1 MPDQQPAPVLDF
13 NRGVI
18 DEFRANGGAVGG
30 MFQGAPMI
38 LITTEGRRSG
48 RSRTN
53 PVIYLK
59 DGSRYLIFGS
69 NLGRAEHPQWYHN
82 LLASPQVTMEIGTG
96 DGHVRALAARAVI
109 IQGTERDRLYQ
120 LQCAARP
127 AFREYQEK
135 TTRTIPVIALNP
147 LDPSD
152 DIAGD

>member
-1 MPDQQPAPVLDF
+1 VPDQKPAPVPDF
-13 NRGVI
+13 NQRVI
-18 DEFRANGGAVGG
+18 DEFRANGGSAGG
-30 MFQGAPMI
+30 MLQGAPMI

-48 RSRTN
+48 RRRTN

-69 NLGRAEHPQWYHN
+69 NLGRPEHPQWYRN

-109 IQGTERDRLYQ
+109 LQDTERDRLYQ
-120 LQCAARP
+120 IQSAIRP